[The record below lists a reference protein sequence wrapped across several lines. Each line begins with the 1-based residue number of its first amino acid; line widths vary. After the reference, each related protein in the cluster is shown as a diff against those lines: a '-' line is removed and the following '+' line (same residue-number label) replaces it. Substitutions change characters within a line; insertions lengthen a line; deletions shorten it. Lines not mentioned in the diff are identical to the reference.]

1 MSRETSKITTFK
13 CNSCAVTQVIGGDY
27 PESVMD
33 ERGWTIDEEILGNQV
48 DLCADC
54 TAELKEF
61 IGWEDPICESCRN
74 SQQGKPWTGCTC
86 SGESSVPQESPVID
100 SDLIPCCCAGINP
113 ADGEEICEP
122 CANDNHKGCVGPL

>member
-13 CNSCAVTQVIGGDY
+13 CNSCGTSQVIGGDY

-54 TAELKEF
+54 TAELKDF
-61 IGWEDPICESCRN
+61 IRWEDPATSLEILGSKVIESD
-74 SQQGKPWTGCTC
+74 
-86 SGESSVPQESPVID
+86 E
-100 SDLIPCCCAGINP
+100 IPCCCAGINP

-122 CANDNHKGCVGPL
+122 CANNNHKGCVGPL